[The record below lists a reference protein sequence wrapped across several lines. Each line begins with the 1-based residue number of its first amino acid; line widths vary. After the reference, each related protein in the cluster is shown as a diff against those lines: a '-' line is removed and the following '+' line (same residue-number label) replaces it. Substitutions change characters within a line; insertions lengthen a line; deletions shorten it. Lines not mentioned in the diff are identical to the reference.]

1 MPPASALFGFLN
13 LNKPTGVSSRD
24 VVNRVQKIVRPLRT
38 GHAGTLDPLAT
49 GVLLVCIGDA
59 TRLVS
64 RLQELPKTYVAEFL
78 LGQSSDTDDSTG
90 NIREQSPP
98 GVLPE
103 MEGVLA
109 ALQQFTGVIA
119 QTPPAFSAVHVS
131 GRRAYDLARRGEVPD
146 LLPREVTIHGI
157 QVLKY
162 HWPVLSLEIECSSGT
177 YIRSIARDLGQL
189 LGCGG
194 LMSRLERTAIG
205 PYRVQD
211 SLDPQLLSQATVED
225 ALISPLQIVAGL
237 PQYACTADDIHA
249 LRCGKQL
256 LVAPQ
261 QLQPQQVLEPGT
273 SVALITEDPLQL
285 CAIAEVSETLLLQP
299 RLVFLH

>member
-1 MPPASALFGFLN
+1 MSSASALFGFLN
-13 LNKPTGVSSRD
+13 LNKPSGLSSRD

-90 NIREQSPP
+90 SIREQSAP
-98 GVLPE
+98 GLVPDRE
-103 MEGVLA
+103 SVLA
-109 ALQQFTGVIA
+109 GLQQFTGVIS
-119 QTPPAFSAVHVS
+119 QIPPAFSAVHVS
-131 GRRAYDLARRGEVPD
+131 GRRAYDLARRGEVPE
-146 LLPREVTIHGI
+146 LQPREVTVHSI
-157 QVLKY
+157 QLLRY
-162 HWPVLSLEIECSSGT
+162 QWPVLSLEIECSSGT

-205 PYRVQD
+205 PFHVQD
-211 SLDPQLLSQATVED
+211 SLDPEGLTAATVERG
-225 ALISPLQIVAGL
+225 LISPLRIVAGL
-237 PQYACTADDIHA
+237 PQYVCTADDIHA
-249 LRCGKQL
+249 LKCGRQL
-256 LVAPQ
+256 VVVAQ
-261 QLQPQQVLEPGT
+261 QLQPPQVLVPGS
-273 SVALITEDPLQL
+273 SVALVTEDPLQL
-285 CAIAEVSETLLLQP
+285 CAVAEVSDSQLLQP

>member
-1 MPPASALFGFLN
+1 MPPAPALFGFLN

-49 GVLLVCIGDA
+49 GVLLVCVGDA

-64 RLQELPKTYVAEFL
+64 RLQELPKIYVAEFL
-78 LGQSSDTDDSTG
+78 LGQSSDTDDITG
-90 NIREQSPP
+90 NIGEQSPP

-103 MEGVLA
+103 TECVLA

-146 LLPREVTIHGI
+146 LQPREVTVHRIH
-157 QVLKY
+157 VLQY

-205 PYRVQD
+205 PFRVQD

-237 PQYACTADDIHA
+237 PQYACTADDIYS
-249 LRCGKQL
+249 LRCGRQL
-256 LVAPQ
+256 MVEPQ
-261 QLQPQQVLEPGT
+261 RLQPQQVLEPGT
-273 SVALITEDPLQL
+273 SVALITRDPLQL
-285 CAIAEVSETLLLQP
+285 CAIAEVSDTLLLQP